1 MHPRQLTIIAF
12 LLLFSLH
19 SVNGFNI
26 RPSHQQTFIS
36 DLSDPIIGLSVYPNP
51 SSGLVSIE
59 IKKIQKP
66 ITMNLFDIIG
76 NKVYGLEVRSDHRHQ
91 LDLSHLEKGF
101 YMARFT
107 DGSELLETR
116 RIQLR

>member
-1 MHPRQLTIIAF
+1 MHPRQLTIITC

-19 SVNGFNI
+19 SVNGVNL
-26 RPSHQQTFIS
+26 RASEQQTFLS
-36 DLSDPIIGLSVYPNP
+36 DITDPIIGLSVYPNP
-51 SSGLVSIE
+51 SSGYISIE
-59 IKKIQKP
+59 IKEIRKP

-76 NKVYGLEVRSDHRHQ
+76 NKVYGLEVRTDHRHQ